1 MGMNKDDIDRRIKQ
15 IAYDIVSV
23 QPIGGAF
30 YAPYIPTTMTK
41 PKSKYNFSRAKWY
54 EADLDWVDWKNY
66 GAKVKWCEQQF
77 GAHPKNPDAWSRWY
91 RFRSDRIRF
100 RDEQDYM
107 LFLLRWGA

>member
-1 MGMNKDDIDRRIKQ
+1 MKKDDIDRRIKQ

-23 QPIGGAF
+23 QPIGGTGVF

-54 EADLDWVDWKNY
+54 EADLDWGDWKNF
-66 GAKVKWCEQQF
+66 GAIFEWCEQQF

-91 RFRSDRIRF
+91 RFGSDCIRF

-107 LFLLRWGA
+107 LFLLRWS